1 MLAYG
6 EKVFSGPG
14 ASREDIISRFGH
26 NEKLA
31 SKPAARPGGLP
42 DPKFLERRRHYSG
55 TAAVLWRRV
64 ERAWKCN
71 DTIEY
76 DYWNQFK

>member
-1 MLAYG
+1 MLAYE
-6 EKVFSGPG
+6 EKVFTGPG
-14 ASREDIISRFGH
+14 ASCEDLINRFGL

-31 SKPAARPGGLP
+31 SKPGAHPGGLP

-55 TAAVLWRRV
+55 TPAVLWRRV
-64 ERAWKCN
+64 ERAWKRS

-76 DYWNQFK
+76 DYWNQF